1 MMCITCIYNVYK
13 QNIFWDQH
21 SYLQYSSGSTFIPSI
36 QLNLSQTYIAGS
48 CALGVT
54 HSIST
59 SIDFME
65 EMLRYG
71 DNNIYI
77 LNIYMVYT
85 TQTGRSSL
93 VLATLAHSEIGEEAS
108 FDDSCL
114 SQLGW

>member
-1 MMCITCIYNVYK
+1 MMCIMCIYNVYT

-59 SIDFME
+59 AIDFME

-71 DNNIYI
+71 DNNIYTEHI
-77 LNIYMVYT
+77 HSIY
-85 TQTGRSSL
+85 
-93 VLATLAHSEIGEEAS
+93 H
-108 FDDSCL
+108 
-114 SQLGW
+114 